1 VDSLMAEELYQLPRR
16 VAARRRRLLTFLVLL
31 SAGSVVAGVEA
42 AGWWFGRAFGHPA
55 ELGALLSWP
64 NRLLVAGLGSV
75 ALLGLSLSELR
86 EERRAQLAALALAG
100 LWWAWG
106 LAAPVYSPAVL
117 ASALRKLARLG
128 AHSREIREA
137 VQFGAAAFA
146 IHLACASWCLRV
158 AWRRLSGPGDAY
170 GSARFAREDEVRKR
184 EDLGVGE
191 KLAEGIVL
199 GAVDGGY
206 LRHGGDSHVLVF
218 APPGGGKTTC
228 VVVPTALAHPGPLVV
243 LDAKR
248 EIYKLTSGFRR
259 RAHGSR
265 VLCWAPSGGEG
276 FSRHN
281 PMLEIRDHPYDVRD
295 AQRIAGSLIASVPTN
310 TDPFWRE
317 APRQILVGAL
327 LHGKYCREWGSL
339 PRIYQLFTVGGRKAI
354 EQMAR
359 APHDPAL
366 RFGWT
371 DPKGRASATH
381 PAVAAAAENILEMS
395 PQTRSSVVAA
405 VSAALS
411 IYADPVL
418 ALSVS
423 ASDFSLREITRTE
436 ERPVTL
442 YLCFEPDERDR
453 LGPHLRVVVSQLAGA
468 ILERD
473 ASRRWAWR
481 ERILLLLDE
490 FPVLGAIRE
499 IEQGLAYFR
508 GYGASFLVVVQ
519 YLGQLIQ
526 AFGREE
532 AVSPN
537 CAVQVAFAP
546 TDLATAERLSSLSG
560 RQTIEIDQVSRSS
573 TGLGSASTS
582 RQTVLQGRSLLDA
595 SEFRR
600 LGRDQAVVFLPGLAP
615 LVVRKRPYFADPALL
630 RWTSHTPWH
639 EPPGAAG
646 GEALASG
653 SAGAPIGSGGLD
665 AEDGSRERRRGRDRE
680 GAKERSY
687 GGA

>member
-1 VDSLMAEELYQLPRR
+1 MAEELYQLPRQ
-16 VAARRRRLLTFLVLL
+16 VTERRQRLLVYLALVVL
-31 SAGSVVAGVEA
+31 GSILTGLEA
-42 AGWWFGRAFGHPA
+42 AGWQFGRAFGHPS

-64 NRLLVAGLGSV
+64 SRLVWVGLASL
-75 ALLGLSLSELR
+75 ALLGLALSELR
-86 EERRAQLAALALAG
+86 EERAAQVLALTLSG
-100 LWWAWG
+100 LWWVWG
-106 LAAPVYSPAVL
+106 VAGAIYSPAALLL
-117 ASALRKLARLG
+117 AVRKL
-128 AHSREIREA
+128 
-137 VQFGAAAFA
+137 VQVGTLEQELRQALCFGGV
-146 IHLACASWCLRV
+146 ISLVYSGCAGWCLWA
-158 AWRRLSGPGDAY
+158 AWRRLPRAGDAY
-170 GSARFAREDEVRKR
+170 GSARFARRDEVRRR
-184 EDLGVGE
+184 EDLGLGE
-191 KLAEGIVL
+191 KLGEGIVL
-199 GAVDGGY
+199 GAVEGGY
-206 LRHGGDSHVLVF
+206 LRFRGDAHVLAF

-228 VVVPTALAHPGPLVV
+228 VVVPTALAHPGPLIV

-265 VLCWAPSGGEG
+265 VLCWAPSGGAG

-295 AQRIAGSLIASVPTN
+295 AQRIAGALIAPVPTN
-310 TDPFWRE
+310 ADPFWRE

-327 LHGKYCREWGSL
+327 LHGKYRQEWGSL
-339 PRIYQLFTVGGRKAI
+339 PKVYQLFTIGGQKAI
-354 EQMAR
+354 EEMAKG
-359 APHDPAL
+359 PHDPTL
-366 RFGWT
+366 RFQWE
-371 DPKGRASATH
+371 DPKGRPTATH

-395 PQTRSSVVAA
+395 PQTRSSVLST

-423 ASDFSLREITRTE
+423 ASDFSLREITRAG
-436 ERPVTL
+436 ERPITL

-453 LGPHLRVVVSQLAGA
+453 LGPHLRIMVSQLAGA

-473 ASRRWAWR
+473 ASRRWDWKN
-481 ERILLLLDE
+481 RILLLLDE

-560 RQTIEIDQVSRSS
+560 KQTIEIDQVSKSS
-573 TGLGSASTS
+573 GGLGSGRGSTS

-600 LGRDQAVVFLPGLAP
+600 LGRDQAVVFIPGLAP
-615 LVVRKRPYFADPALL
+615 LVVKKKPYFADPELL
-630 RWTSHTPWH
+630 RFTREEPHH
-639 EPPGAAG
+639 EPPKPVETEGGTGRSGGGLEGAAFSREHDRERDRG
-646 GEALASG
+646 GEG
-653 SAGAPIGSGGLD
+653 
-665 AEDGSRERRRGRDRE
+665 RERV
-680 GAKERSY
+680 Y
-687 GGA
+687 G

>member
-1 VDSLMAEELYQLPRR
+1 MPEELYQLPRQ
-16 VAARRRRLLTFLVLL
+16 VAQRRQRLLTYLALQF
-31 SAGSVVAGVEA
+31 AGSVVAGFTG
-42 AGWWFGRAFGHPA
+42 AGWWFGRAFGHPP
-55 ELGALLSWP
+55 ELGFLSAWP
-64 NRLLVAGLGSV
+64 SRLLWIGLGSV
-75 ALLGLSLSELR
+75 GVLGLGLGELR
-86 EERRAQLAALALAG
+86 EEKRARVLSLTLAG
-100 LWWAWG
+100 LWWIWG
-106 LAAPVYSPAVL
+106 AAAPVYSPVVL
-117 ASALRKLARLG
+117 AVAARKLAGLG
-128 AHSREIREA
+128 VYSSEIREA
-137 VQFGAAAFA
+137 LEIGAAIFA
-146 IHLACASWCLRV
+146 VHFGCVSWCLRV
-158 AWRRLSGPGDAY
+158 AWRRLPGPGDAY
-170 GSARFAREDEVRKR
+170 GSARFARLDEVRKR
-184 EDLGVGE
+184 EDLGLGE
-191 KLAEGIVL
+191 KLAEGTVL
-199 GAVDGGY
+199 GALEGGY
-206 LRHGGDSHVLVF
+206 LQHRGDAHVLVF

-248 EIYKLTSGFRR
+248 EIYKLTSGYRR

-295 AQRIAGSLIASVPTN
+295 AQRIAGALIASVPTN
-310 TDPFWRE
+310 SDPFWRE

-327 LHGKYCREWGSL
+327 LHGKYSPQWDSL

-354 EQMAR
+354 EEMAR
-359 APHDPAL
+359 APHDPSL
-366 RFGWT
+366 RFGWE
-371 DPKGRASATH
+371 DSKGRPSATH
-381 PAVAAAAENILEMS
+381 PAVAAAAENVLEMS
-395 PQTRSSVVAA
+395 SQTRSSVLAT

-418 ALSVS
+418 AWSVS
-423 ASDFSLREITRTE
+423 ASDFGLRELTRPGS
-436 ERPVTL
+436 RPITL

-453 LGPHLRVVVSQLAGA
+453 LGPHLRVMVSQLAGA

-473 ASRRWAWR
+473 ASKRYSWQ

-537 CAVQVAFAP
+537 CPVQVAFAP
-546 TDLATAERLSSLSG
+546 TDLATAERLSNLSG
-560 RQTIEIDQVSRSS
+560 KQTIEIDQVSRSS
-573 TGLGSASTS
+573 GGLGSGRGSTS
-582 RQTVLQGRSLLDA
+582 RQTVLQGRLLLDA

-615 LVVRKRPYFADPALL
+615 LVVRKKPYFDDPTLL
-630 RWTSHTPWH
+630 CWTQEEAGH
-639 EPPGAAG
+639 ELPGPVEDNAAG
-646 GEALASG
+646 VSAAGKARAQGEPDSEEGDRGWEQKRSG
-653 SAGAPIGSGGLD
+653 
-665 AEDGSRERRRGRDRE
+665 EERERI
-680 GAKERSY
+680 Y
-687 GGA
+687 G

>member
-1 VDSLMAEELYQLPRR
+1 MTDELYQLPRK
-16 VAARRRRLLTFLVLL
+16 VAERRRRLLTYLVLL
-31 SAGSVVAGVEA
+31 LVASMLAGFSG

-55 ELGALLSWP
+55 ELGALVSWSS
-64 NRLLVAGLGSV
+64 RMLWVGLGSM
-75 ALLGLSLSELR
+75 ALLGLGLSELR
-86 EERRAQLAALALAG
+86 EEKRARAMALSLAG
-100 LWWAWG
+100 LWCLWG
-106 LAAPVYSPAVL
+106 LTSPVYSPASL
-117 ASALRKLARLG
+117 ALAMRKLLGLG
-128 AHSREIREA
+128 AYTREIRSAAEFGGA
-137 VQFGAAAFA
+137 VFLLHFGC
-146 IHLACASWCLRV
+146 ACWCLRA
-158 AWRRLSGPGDAY
+158 AWKRLSGPGDAY
-170 GSARFAREDEVRKR
+170 GSARFARVDEVRER
-184 EDLGVGE
+184 EDLGIGE
-191 KLAEGIVL
+191 KLGEGIVL
-199 GAVDGGY
+199 GGVDGGY
-206 LRHGGDSHVLVF
+206 LRHRGDGHVLVF

-243 LDAKR
+243 LDAKQ
-248 EIYKLTSGFRR
+248 EIYKLTSGYRR

-265 VLCWAPSGGEG
+265 VLCWAPSGGPG

-281 PMLEIRDHPYDVRD
+281 PMLEIRDHPHDVRD
-295 AQRIAGSLIASVPTN
+295 AQRIAGALIASAPTN

-327 LHGKYCREWGSL
+327 LHGKYCPQWGSL
-339 PRIYQLFTVGGRKAI
+339 PQIYQLFTVGGKKAI
-354 EQMAR
+354 DEMAK
-359 APHDPAL
+359 APHDPSL
-366 RFGWT
+366 KFGWT
-371 DPKGRASATH
+371 DPKGRKTATH

-395 PQTRSSVVAA
+395 PQTRSSVLAT

-418 ALSVS
+418 AESVS
-423 ASDFSLREITRTE
+423 ASDFSLREITRTKDG
-436 ERPVTL
+436 PITL

-453 LGPHLRVVVSQLAGA
+453 LGPHLRIVVSQLAGA

-473 ASRRWAWR
+473 ASRRWPWS
-481 ERILLLLDE
+481 ERLLLLFDE

-526 AFGREE
+526 SFGREE

-560 RQTIEIDQVSRSS
+560 RQTIEFEQVSRSS
-573 TGLGSASTS
+573 GGLGSGRGGTS

-600 LGRDQAVVFLPGLAP
+600 LGRDQAVVFMPGLPP
-615 LVVRKRPYFADPALL
+615 LVVKKRPYFTDATLQGF
-630 RWTSHTPWH
+630 TEKEPWH
-639 EPPGAAG
+639 EPPGDRETAI
-646 GEALASG
+646 SG
-653 SAGAPIGSGGLD
+653 ARSAQGAPSFD
-665 AEDGSRERRRGRDRE
+665 AEESSRERGWEQNRE
-680 GAKERSY
+680 GEEKERSH
-687 GGA
+687 GGF

>member
-1 VDSLMAEELYQLPRR
+1 MTDELYQLPRK
-16 VAARRRRLLTFLVLL
+16 VAERRRRLLTYLVLL
-31 SAGSVVAGVEA
+31 LVASLLAGFAG

-55 ELGALLSWP
+55 ELGVLSSWP
-64 NRLLVAGLGSV
+64 SRLLWMGLGSV
-75 ALLGLSLSELR
+75 ALLGLGLAELR
-86 EERRAQLAALALAG
+86 EEPRARAAALALVG

-106 LAAPVYSPAVL
+106 FWAPVYSPANL
-117 ASALRKLARLG
+117 ALAMRRLVRVG
-128 AHSREIREA
+128 AYSPEIRLA
-137 VQFGAAAFA
+137 VEFGAAVFA
-146 IHLACASWCLRV
+146 LHFGCACWCLWAAWRHLA
-158 AWRRLSGPGDAY
+158 GPGDAY
-170 GSARFAREDEVRKR
+170 GSARFARLDEVRKR
-184 EDLGVGE
+184 EDLTVGE

-199 GAVDGGY
+199 GGVEGGY
-206 LRHGGDSHVLVF
+206 LRHRGDAHVLVF

-243 LDAKR
+243 LDAKQ

-259 RAHGSR
+259 RVHGSR
-265 VLCWAPSGGEG
+265 VLCWAPSGGPG

-281 PMLEIRDHPYDVRD
+281 PIDEIRDHPHDVRD
-295 AQRIAGSLIASVPTN
+295 AQRIAGALIASGPTN

-327 LHGKYCREWGSL
+327 LHGKYCREWGNL
-339 PRIYQLFTVGGRKAI
+339 PQVYQLFTIGGKKAI
-354 EQMAR
+354 DEMSR
-359 APHDPAL
+359 APHDPTL

-371 DPKGRASATH
+371 DPKGRKTATH

-395 PQTRSSVVAA
+395 PQTRSSVLAT

-418 ALSVS
+418 AMSVS
-423 ASDFSLREITRTE
+423 ASDFSLREITRTKDQ
-436 ERPVTL
+436 PITL

-453 LGPHLRVVVSQLAGA
+453 LGAHLRIVVSQLAGA

-473 ASRRWAWR
+473 ASRRWPWR

-526 AFGREE
+526 SFGREE

-546 TDLATAERLSSLSG
+546 TDLATAERLSNLSG

-573 TGLGSASTS
+573 GGLGSGRGGTS

-600 LGRDQAVVFLPGLAP
+600 LGRDQAVVFLPGLPP
-615 LVVRKRPYFADPALL
+615 LVVRKKPYFADPKLL
-630 RWTSHTPWH
+630 RSTEEEPWH
-639 EPPGAAG
+639 EPPGE
-646 GEALASG
+646 GENTAPVTG
-653 SAGAPIGSGGLD
+653 SAERRAPFD
-665 AEDGSRERRRGRDRE
+665 AEDSSRERGWERSRE
-680 GAKERSY
+680 GEEKERSH
-687 GGA
+687 GGV

>member
-1 VDSLMAEELYQLPRR
+1 MPDEIYQLPRE
-16 VAARRRRLLTFLVLL
+16 VAQRRQRLLLYLVLL
-31 SAGSVVAGVEA
+31 VVGAALAGIEG
-42 AGWWFGRAFGHPA
+42 AGWRFGRAYGHPP
-55 ELGALLSWP
+55 ELGIVMTWQD
-64 NRLLVAGLGSV
+64 RWFWVGLGSV
-75 ALLGLSLSELR
+75 ALLGLGLGELR
-86 EERRAQLAALALAG
+86 KERRAQVLALALAG
-100 LWWAWG
+100 LWWVWG
-106 LAAPVYSPAVL
+106 STAPVYSPMAL
-117 ASALRKLARLG
+117 ASAIRKLLRLG
-128 AHSREIREA
+128 ELTEDIRAA
-137 VQFGAAAFA
+137 VRFGAVVAVVYA
-146 IHLACASWCLRV
+146 ACAACCLRV
-158 AWRRLSGPGDAY
+158 AWRRLGGPGDAY
-170 GSARFAREDEVRKR
+170 GSARFARLDEIRTR
-184 EDLGVGE
+184 EDLKLGE
-191 KLAEGIVL
+191 RLAEGIVL
-199 GAVDGGY
+199 GAVEGEY
-206 LRHGGDSHVLVF
+206 LRFQGDAHVLAF

-228 VVVPTALAHPGPLVV
+228 VVVPTALAHPGPLIV

-259 RAHGSR
+259 RNHGCR
-265 VLCWAPSGGEG
+265 VLCWAPSAGAG

-281 PMLEIRDHPYDVRD
+281 PMLEIRDHPFDVRD
-295 AQRIAGSLIASVPTN
+295 AQRIAGALIAPVPTN
-310 TDPFWRE
+310 ADPFWRE

-327 LHGKYCREWGSL
+327 LHGKYSPQWDSL
-339 PRIYQLFTVGGRKAI
+339 PKIYELFTVGGRKAI
-354 EQMAR
+354 EEMAR

-371 DPKGRASATH
+371 DLKGRPSATH

-395 PQTRSSVVAA
+395 AQTRSSVLAT

-418 ALSVS
+418 ASSVS
-423 ASDFSLREITRTE
+423 ASDFSLREITRPDG
-436 ERPVTL
+436 RPISL

-473 ASRRWAWR
+473 ASRRWR
-481 ERILLLLDE
+481 LEERILLLLDE

-537 CAVQVAFAP
+537 CSVQVAFAP

-560 RQTIEIDQVSRSS
+560 KQTIEIDQVSRSS
-573 TGLGSASTS
+573 GGLGSGRASTS
-582 RQTVLQGRSLLDA
+582 RQTVLQGRSLLDP

-615 LVVRKRPYFADPALL
+615 LVVKKKPYFDDPTLL
-630 RWTSHTPWH
+630 RWTQEEPWH
-639 EPPGAAG
+639 EAPGASVS
-646 GEALASG
+646 EASG
-653 SAGAPIGSGGLD
+653 GGSGFPVD
-665 AEDGSRERRRGRDRE
+665 AEEGSRERGWEQERERE
-680 GAKERSY
+680 GEERLY
-687 GGA
+687 GGR

>member
-1 VDSLMAEELYQLPRR
+1 MTEEIYQLPRQ
-16 VAARRRRLLTFLVLL
+16 VGERRRRLFIYLVFILV
-31 SAGSVVAGVEA
+31 GSVVAGVEA
-42 AGWWFGRAFGHPA
+42 AGWRLGSAFGHPP
-55 ELGALLSWP
+55 ELGAVLSWP
-64 NRLLVAGLGSV
+64 SRLFWAGLGSV
-75 ALLGLSLSELR
+75 ALLGLGLGELK
-86 EERRAQLAALALAG
+86 EERRAQALALALAG
-100 LWWAWG
+100 LWWIWV
-106 LAAPVYSPAVL
+106 LLAPVYSPAVL
-117 ASALRKLARLG
+117 ALAVRKLLHLG
-128 AHSREIREA
+128 LWREEIREA
-137 VQFGAAAFA
+137 VRIGAAVGTVYCG
-146 IHLACASWCLRV
+146 CASWPLRV
-158 AWRRLSGPGDAY
+158 AWRRLPGPGDAY
-170 GSARFAREDEVRKR
+170 GSARFARPDEVRRR
-184 EDLGVGE
+184 EDLGLGE
-191 KLAEGIVL
+191 RLAEGVVL
-199 GAVDGGY
+199 GAVEGGY
-206 LRHGGDSHVLVF
+206 LRYRGDAHVLAF

-259 RAHGSR
+259 RVHASR
-265 VLCWAPSGGEG
+265 VLCWAPSGRQG

-295 AQRIAGSLIASVPTN
+295 AQRIAGALIASVPTN

-327 LHGKYCREWGSL
+327 LHGKYCPSWGSL
-339 PRIYQLFTVGGRKAI
+339 PKVYELFTIGGQKALQ
-354 EQMAR
+354 EMAR
-359 APHDPAL
+359 APHDPRL

-371 DPKGRASATH
+371 NPKGRASATH

-395 PQTRSSVVAA
+395 PQTRSSVLAT

-418 ALSVS
+418 AESVS
-423 ASDFSLREITRTE
+423 ASDFSLREIARE
-436 ERPVTL
+436 GAGPITL

-473 ASRRWAWR
+473 ASKRWGWR

-508 GYGASFLVVVQ
+508 GYGATFLVVVQ

-560 RQTIEIDQVSRSS
+560 KQTIEIDQVSRSS
-573 TGLGSASTS
+573 GGIGSGRSNTS

-600 LGRDQAVVFLPGLAP
+600 LRRDQAVVFLPGLAP
-615 LVVRKRPYFADPALL
+615 LVVKKKPYFADPALL
-630 RWTSHTPWH
+630 GWAREEPWH
-639 EPPGAAG
+639 EPPGPARSQSSAG
-646 GEALASG
+646 GSM
-653 SAGAPIGSGGLD
+653 AGFEPED
-665 AEDGSRERRRGRDRE
+665 ASRERGWERDRPRD
-680 GAKERSY
+680 GVERLH
-687 GGA
+687 G

>member
-1 VDSLMAEELYQLPRR
+1 MAEELYQLPRQ
-16 VAARRRRLLTFLVLL
+16 VTERRRRLLTYLVFLALG
-31 SAGSVVAGVEA
+31 SALTGIEA

-55 ELGALLSWP
+55 ELGALASWP
-64 NRLLVAGLGSV
+64 SRLLWIGLGSLV
-75 ALLGLSLSELR
+75 LVGLGLGELR
-86 EERRAQLAALALAG
+86 KERRAQAVSLTLAGFWWLWGLFGSIYSPTVLLLAVRKLVVLGALHSEIHQAVSFGGLIAAL
-100 LWWAWG
+100 
-106 LAAPVYSPAVL
+106 Y
-117 ASALRKLARLG
+117 
-128 AHSREIREA
+128 
-137 VQFGAAAFA
+137 FG
-146 IHLACASWCLRV
+146 SGGWCLRA
-158 AWRRLSGPGDAY
+158 AWSRLPGLGDAY
-170 GSARFAREDEVRKR
+170 GSARFARRDEVRKR
-184 EDLGVGE
+184 EDLGMGE
-191 KLAEGIVL
+191 MLGEGMVL
-199 GAVDGGY
+199 GALEGGF
-206 LRHGGDSHVLVF
+206 LRFRGDAHVLAF

-228 VVVPTALAHPGPLVV
+228 VVVPTALAHPGPLIV

-265 VLCWAPSGGEG
+265 VLCWAPSGGPG

-295 AQRIAGSLIASVPTN
+295 AQRIAGALIASVPTN
-310 TDPFWRE
+310 SDPFWRE

-327 LHGKYCREWGSL
+327 LHGKYCPEWGSL
-339 PRIYQLFTVGGRKAI
+339 PKIYQLFTIGGKRAI
-354 EQMAR
+354 DEMGR
-359 APHDPAL
+359 GPHDPTL
-366 RFGWT
+366 QFGWV
-371 DPKGRASATH
+371 DPKGRPTATH

-395 PQTRSSVVAA
+395 PATRSSVLST

-423 ASDFSLREITRTE
+423 ASDFSLREITGPS
-436 ERPVTL
+436 ERPITL

-453 LGPHLRVVVSQLAGA
+453 LGPHLRIMVSQLAGA

-473 ASRRWAWR
+473 ASKRWDWK

-526 AFGREE
+526 SFGREE

-546 TDLATAERLSSLSG
+546 TDLATAERLSNLSG
-560 RQTIEIDQVSRSS
+560 KQTIEIDQVSRSS
-573 TGLGSASTS
+573 GGLGSGRGSTS
-582 RQTVLQGRSLLDA
+582 KQTVLQGRSLLDA

-600 LGRDQAVVFLPGLAP
+600 LGRDQAVVFIPGLAP
-615 LVVRKRPYFADPALL
+615 LVVKKKPYFDDPELL
-630 RWTSHTPWH
+630 RFTREAPWH
-639 EPPGAAG
+639 EPPGLLEKEGLTGPSGGGFEAEVTPREHGREQERG
-646 GEALASG
+646 GE
-653 SAGAPIGSGGLD
+653 GL
-665 AEDGSRERRRGRDRE
+665 ERVHG
-680 GAKERSY
+680 
-687 GGA
+687 

>member
-1 VDSLMAEELYQLPRR
+1 MAEELYQLPRQ
-16 VAARRRRLLTFLVLL
+16 VTERRRRLFTYLVLVVI
-31 SAGSVVAGVEA
+31 GSVLAGLEA
-42 AGWWFGRAFGHPA
+42 TAWWFGRAFGHPA
-55 ELGALLSWP
+55 ELGALASWP
-64 NRLLVAGLGSV
+64 SRLLWAGLGSM
-75 ALLGLSLSELR
+75 ALVGLGLGELR
-86 EERRAQLAALALAG
+86 KERKAQGLALTLAG
-100 LWWAWG
+100 LWWVWG
-106 LAAPVYSPAVL
+106 LMGSIYSPALFLL
-117 ASALRKLARLG
+117 AVRKLVALG
-128 AHSREIREA
+128 TLQDEIYQA
-137 VQFGAAAFA
+137 VSFGGVIGAVYSGCAA
-146 IHLACASWCLRV
+146 WCLRA
-158 AWRRLSGPGDAY
+158 AWRRLPGPGDAY
-170 GSARFAREDEVRKR
+170 GSARFARRDEVRKR
-184 EDLGVGE
+184 EDLGLGE
-191 KLAEGIVL
+191 KLGEGMVL
-199 GAVDGGY
+199 GAVEGGY
-206 LRHGGDSHVLVF
+206 LRFRGDAHVLAF

-228 VVVPTALAHPGPLVV
+228 VVVPTALAHPGPLIV

-265 VLCWAPSGGEG
+265 VLCWAPSGGPG
-276 FSRHN
+276 FTRHN

-295 AQRIAGSLIASVPTN
+295 AQRIAGALIASVPTN
-310 TDPFWRE
+310 ADPFWRE

-327 LHGKYCREWGSL
+327 LHGKYCPEWGSL
-339 PRIYQLFTVGGRKAI
+339 PKIYQLFTIGGKKAI
-354 EQMAR
+354 DEMGR
-359 APHDPAL
+359 APHDPTL
-366 RFGWT
+366 RFGWA
-371 DPKGRASATH
+371 DPKGRPTATH

-395 PQTRSSVVAA
+395 PQTRSSVLST

-423 ASDFSLREITRTE
+423 ASDFSLREITGAS
-436 ERPVTL
+436 ERPITL

-453 LGPHLRVVVSQLAGA
+453 LGPHLRIMVSQLAGA

-473 ASRRWAWR
+473 ASKRWDWS

-560 RQTIEIDQVSRSS
+560 KQTIEIDQVSRSS
-573 TGLGSASTS
+573 GGLGSGRGSTS

-600 LGRDQAVVFLPGLAP
+600 LGRDQAVVFIPGLAP
-615 LVVRKRPYFADPALL
+615 LVVKKKPYFDDPELL
-630 RWTSHTPWH
+630 RFTREEAWH
-639 EPPGAAG
+639 EPPGLLEKEGLAGPSGVGFETEITPREHGRDQERG
-646 GEALASG
+646 GEDL
-653 SAGAPIGSGGLD
+653 
-665 AEDGSRERRRGRDRE
+665 ERI
-680 GAKERSY
+680 Y
-687 GGA
+687 G

>member
-1 VDSLMAEELYQLPRR
+1 MADDLYQLPRK
-16 VAARRRRLLTFLVLL
+16 VAERRRRLLSYLVLL
-31 SAGSVVAGVEA
+31 GVGSVLAGFAA
-42 AGWWFGRAFGHPA
+42 AGWWLGRGFGHPP
-55 ELGALLSWP
+55 ELGLVLAWP
-64 NRLLVAGLGSV
+64 SRLVWMGLGSV
-75 ALLGLSLSELR
+75 ALVSLGLGELR
-86 EERRAQLAALALAG
+86 GERGAQGAALALAG
-100 LWWAWG
+100 LWWVWG
-106 LAAPVYSPAVL
+106 SLAPVYSPAGL
-117 ASALRKLARLG
+117 ALALRKLAGLG
-128 AHSREIREA
+128 VLSREIRQA
-137 VQFGAAAFA
+137 VDVGVAVGGAHFG
-146 IHLACASWCLRV
+146 LACWCLRV

-170 GSARFAREDEVRKR
+170 GSARFARLDEVRGR
-184 EDLGVGE
+184 EDLVLGE
-191 KLAEGIVL
+191 RLAEGIVL
-199 GAVDGGY
+199 GAVEGGY
-206 LRHGGDSHVLVF
+206 LRHRGDAHVLAF

-228 VVVPTALAHPGPLVV
+228 IVVPTALAHPGPLVV
-243 LDAKR
+243 LDAKQ

-295 AQRIAGSLIASVPTN
+295 AQRIAGALIASAPTH

-327 LHGKYCREWGSL
+327 LHGKYCPQWGSL
-339 PRIYQLFTVGGRKAI
+339 PRVYQLFTVGGRKAI
-354 EQMAR
+354 EEMAR
-359 APHDPAL
+359 APHDPGL

-395 PQTRSSVVAA
+395 PQTRSSVLAT

-423 ASDFSLREITRTE
+423 ASDFSLREVTRVE
-436 ERPVTL
+436 ARPITL

-546 TDLATAERLSSLSG
+546 TDLATAERLSNLSG
-560 RQTIEIDQVSRSS
+560 KQTIEIDQVSRSS
-573 TGLGSASTS
+573 GGLGSGRGTTS

-600 LGRDQAVVFLPGLAP
+600 LGRDQAVVFMPGLAP
-615 LVVRKRPYFADPALL
+615 LVVRKKPYFADPALL
-630 RWTSHTPWH
+630 RWTREEPWH
-639 EPPGAAG
+639 EPPGAVN
-646 GEALASG
+646 GEARAAG
-653 SAGAPIGSGGLD
+653 SAGR
-665 AEDGSRERRRGRDRE
+665 AEAAETEESSRERSWERGGRDE
-680 GAKERSY
+680 AMERSH
-687 GGA
+687 GGV

>member
-1 VDSLMAEELYQLPRR
+1 MAAELYQLPRQ
-16 VAARRRRLLTFLVLL
+16 VTERRRRLLVYLALLV
-31 SAGSVVAGVEA
+31 AGSIVTGLEA
-42 AGWWFGRAFGHPA
+42 AGWQFGRAFGHPS
-55 ELGALLSWP
+55 ELGAVFSWP
-64 NRLLVAGLGSV
+64 SRLVWVGLASL
-75 ALLGLSLSELR
+75 ALLGLALSELR
-86 EERRAQLAALALAG
+86 EERAAQVLALTLAG
-100 LWWAWG
+100 LWWVWG
-106 LAAPVYSPAVL
+106 AAGAIYSPVAL
-117 ASALRKLARLG
+117 LLALRKL
-128 AHSREIREA
+128 
-137 VQFGAAAFA
+137 VQVGMLKQELRQALSFGGVVS
-146 IHLACASWCLRV
+146 LVYSGCAGWCLW
-158 AWRRLSGPGDAY
+158 ASWRRLPGPGDAY
-170 GSARFAREDEVRKR
+170 GSARFARRDEVRKR
-184 EDLGVGE
+184 EDLGLGE
-191 KLAEGIVL
+191 KLGEGIVL
-199 GAVDGGY
+199 GAVEGEY
-206 LRHGGDSHVLVF
+206 LRFRGDAHVLAF

-228 VVVPTALAHPGPLVV
+228 IVVPTALAHPGPLIV

-248 EIYKLTSGFRR
+248 EIYKLTSGFRQ

-265 VLCWAPSGGEG
+265 VLCWAPSGGAG

-295 AQRIAGSLIASVPTN
+295 AQRIAGALIAAVPTN
-310 TDPFWRE
+310 ADPFWRE

-339 PRIYQLFTVGGRKAI
+339 PKIYQLFTIGGQKAI
-354 EQMAR
+354 EEMAR
-359 APHDPAL
+359 GPHDPSL
-366 RFGWT
+366 RFNWE
-371 DPKGRASATH
+371 DPKGRPTATH

-395 PQTRSSVVAA
+395 PQTRSSVLST

-418 ALSVS
+418 ASSVS
-423 ASDFSLREITRTE
+423 ASDFSLREITSPG

-453 LGPHLRVVVSQLAGA
+453 LGPHLRVMVSQLAGA

-473 ASRRWAWR
+473 ASRRWEWT

-560 RQTIEIDQVSRSS
+560 KQTIEIDQVSKSS
-573 TGLGSASTS
+573 GGLGSGRASTS

-600 LGRDQAVVFLPGLAP
+600 LGRDQAVVFIPGLAP
-615 LVVRKRPYFADPALL
+615 LVVKKKPYFDDPEL
-630 RWTSHTPWH
+630 RRFTREEPQH
-639 EPPGAAG
+639 EPPKPVEMEGGAGRSGGGLEAGACSREQGRERERDRG
-646 GEALASG
+646 GEG
-653 SAGAPIGSGGLD
+653 M
-665 AEDGSRERRRGRDRE
+665 ERLHG
-680 GAKERSY
+680 
-687 GGA
+687 

>member
-1 VDSLMAEELYQLPRR
+1 MTDELYQLPRQ
-16 VAARRRRLLTFLVLL
+16 VAERRRRLLTYLVLL
-31 SAGSVVAGVEA
+31 LASSVLAGFAG
-42 AGWWFGRAFGHPA
+42 AGWWFGRGFGHPV
-55 ELGALLSWP
+55 ELGVVLSWP
-64 NRLLVAGLGSV
+64 SRLLWMGLGSV
-75 ALLGLSLSELR
+75 ALLALGLSELR
-86 EERRAQLAALALAG
+86 EEKKARAVALSLVG

-106 LAAPVYSPAVL
+106 LAAPVYSPAAL
-117 ASALRKLARLG
+117 ALALRKLTALG
-128 AHSREIREA
+128 AHSGEIRAAIEL
-137 VQFGAAAFA
+137 GAAVFA
-146 IHLACASWCLRV
+146 LHMGGASWCLGV
-158 AWRRLSGPGDAY
+158 AWKKLSGPGDAY
-170 GSARFAREDEVRKR
+170 GSARFARLGEVRKR
-184 EDLGVGE
+184 EDVGLGE
-191 KLAEGIVL
+191 KLGAGIVL
-199 GAVDGGY
+199 GGVEGGY
-206 LRHGGDSHVLVF
+206 LRHQGDAHVLVF

-259 RAHGSR
+259 RNGSR
-265 VLCWAPSGGEG
+265 VLCWAPSGGPG

-295 AQRIAGSLIASVPTN
+295 AQRIAGALIASVPTH

-327 LHGKYCREWGSL
+327 LHGKYCPQWGSL
-339 PRIYQLFTVGGRKAI
+339 PLIYQLFTVGGKKAI
-354 EQMAR
+354 DEMSR
-359 APHDPAL
+359 APHDPNL

-371 DPKGRASATH
+371 DPKGRKTATH

-395 PQTRSSVVAA
+395 PQTRSSVLAT

-418 ALSVS
+418 AISVS
-423 ASDFSLREITRTE
+423 ASDFSLREITRTDG
-436 ERPVTL
+436 RPITL
-442 YLCFEPDERDR
+442 YLSFEPDERDR

-508 GYGASFLVVVQ
+508 GYGATFLVVVQ

-546 TDLATAERLSSLSG
+546 TDLATAERLSNLSG

-573 TGLGSASTS
+573 GGLGSGRGGTS
-582 RQTVLQGRSLLDA
+582 KQTVLQGRSLLDA

-600 LGRDQAVVFLPGLAP
+600 LRSDQAVVFMPGLPP
-615 LVVRKRPYFADPALL
+615 LVVKKKPYFADPALL
-630 RWTSHTPWH
+630 RSTEEMPCH
-639 EPPGAAG
+639 EPPGEEGNRAPAAG
-646 GEALASG
+646 PAERAG
-653 SAGAPIGSGGLD
+653 SFD
-665 AEDGSRERRRGRDRE
+665 AEDSSRERGWERDNEGRE
-680 GAKERSY
+680 MERPH
-687 GGA
+687 GGL